1 MKKHIKFYLK
11 TSSNLNAFLLSH
23 TIFIKHSALE
33 NVFLRIFSN
42 FCASPRSSFRFHAIW
57 VLIVKAIIELLY
69 FELDFRSSFPVYLCG
84 CA

>member
-42 FCASPRSSFRFHAIW
+42 FLVSVSCNLGAYCKSHH
-57 VLIVKAIIELLY
+57 
-69 FELDFRSSFPVYLCG
+69 
-84 CA
+84 